1 MLFTIQLHPGLNL
14 TILKKKTQK
23 GISLLQSQK
32 GPQMYKRG
40 HGVMEATSL
49 YIQYMY
55 GLLISK
61 IKIFMQ

>member
-14 TILKKKTQK
+14 AILKNKTRN

-40 HGVMEATSL
+40 HGAMEATSL
-49 YIQYMY
+49 FIHTCM
-55 GLLISK
+55 GSLFPI
-61 IKIFMQ
+61 

>member
-14 TILKKKTQK
+14 AILKNKTRN

-40 HGVMEATSL
+40 YGVMEATSL
-49 YIQYMY
+49 FIHTCM
-55 GLLISK
+55 GSLFPI
-61 IKIFMQ
+61 